1 MSSFVSNIFKWFPEG
16 GVKNYIRCFFYNRV
30 QKEFRISFRNNLFF
44 VEKDGFLMKFF
55 DNPYHQFLT
64 DKDYFHRF
72 TLKPGDILVDAGAF
86 RGMLSIYAS
95 RLVGDNGLVI
105 AMEPDPDQ
113 YERLIKNIEING
125 VKNIKVIKKGL
136 WGESTVLSFKSGN
149 ELASSFIDADSQNT
163 TLRVEVTTL
172 DAVFESI
179 TPKGAVLVKMN
190 IEGSEIEAV
199 KGAKETISKYK
210 PGFVIR
216 TNHWVDGKTTDG
228 PVEELLRN
236 YGYQPETKQLHE
248 QTTFA

>member
-1 MSSFVSNIFKWFPEG
+1 MNSFISNVFKGFPEG
-16 GVKNYIRCFFYNRV
+16 SIKNYIRCFFYNRF
-30 QKEFRISFRNNLFF
+30 QKEFRISFRNNLFL
-44 VEKDGFLMKFF
+44 VEKNGIQMKFF
-55 DNPYHQFLT
+55 DNPYHQFLN

-72 TLKPGDILVDAGAF
+72 TLKPGDILLDAGAF

-113 YERLIKNIEING
+113 YERLIKNIEVNS
-125 VKNIKVIKKGL
+125 VKNIRVIKKGL
-136 WGESTVLSFKSGN
+136 WGENTVLSFKSGN
-149 ELASSFIDADSQNT
+149 ELASSFINADEHGS
-163 TLRVEVTTL
+163 TLRVEVTTIDEIFKDL
-172 DAVFESI
+172 
-179 TPKGAVLVKMN
+179 TPKGSILIKMN

-228 PVEELLRN
+228 PVEELLHS
-236 YGYQPETKQLHE
+236 YGYHPETKLLHE